1 MTAVILVGGEG
12 TRLRPLTLKCPKNV
26 VPLAGRPFLHLPLE
40 LLRRHG
46 IRDVVLAIGYMPA
59 MIKKA
64 VGDGKRLGLRVQ
76 YVTEREPLG
85 TGGAIRNARRLIH
98 GPAVVLNGDVLTDLD
113 LSKVIHEH
121 RARKAVATIVLTRV
135 EDPSAYGLVDIAKD
149 GRVRRFMEKPSADE
163 IKRTGLD
170 TVNAGTYV
178 LEPSAI
184 DMIPPGV
191 NHSVERGLFPRLVQ
205 QGAPIFAYVS
215 DAYWLDIGTPEKYR
229 QAHGDI
235 LHGKVRFEPGPRKKG
250 NLWLGARLRL
260 HPGAVLEGP
269 LVIGDGTRIDADAQ
283 IGSLTAI
290 GRNCRIGA
298 RAEIS
303 GSVLWDGVVI
313 GEGAHVKDA
322 ILGHG
327 CHIGDHARISPG
339 TVLGDDAFVPRHS
352 RL

>member
-184 DMIPPGV
+184 DMIP
-191 NHSVERGLFPRLVQ
+191 
-205 QGAPIFAYVS
+205 
-215 DAYWLDIGTPEKYR
+215 